1 MKIVRWIFFIFLGLV
16 ALILIVG
23 LFLPKSVKILSE
35 TEINLPAK
43 KVFYS
48 LATFTDRG
56 SWDPWVKED
65 TTVKTSI
72 LPLEG
77 YVGSRYR
84 WTSEKSGSGEMT
96 IDSVVINHHIS
107 LTLSFKGMSRK
118 PHIWYD
124 FYDKGDKT
132 LVSWG
137 FYQYATYPAGRIFM
151 AIMKGKL
158 QADYDRGLANLKS
171 HLEENGVEMSSLSKI
186 LVEQV
191 PSFYAIVAEGKSRMD
206 EISSKMSGL
215 YALVASFIKSQG
227 IEITGPPF
235 TRYIYFD
242 SSTGISDFAV
252 GFPVNKPGKSTR
264 EVKAVF
270 VPGFSA
276 LEAIHTG
283 PYSEFGDSYEIFMK
297 HIQENKLNVSMET
310 WEFYLSDPTKE
321 KDEMKWQTLI
331 AFPMKGNEVTGF

>member
-1 MKIVRWIFFIFLGLV
+1 MKIVRWIFFTFLGLV
-16 ALILIVG
+16 ALILIVA

-48 LATFTDRG
+48 MATFTGRG
-56 SWDPWVKED
+56 SWDPWVEED
-65 TTVKTSI
+65 TTVKISI
-72 LPLEG
+72 ASVDG
-77 YVGSRYR
+77 YVGSRYS
-84 WTSEKSGSGEMT
+84 WTGEKSGSGEMV
-96 IDSVVINHHIS
+96 IDSVVVNHHLS
-107 LTLSFKGMSRK
+107 LTLSFEGMTQK
-118 PHIWYD
+118 PRVWHD
-124 FYDKGDKT
+124 FYDRGDKT

-137 FYQYATYPAGRIFM
+137 FYQDASYPAGRIFM

-171 HLEENGVEMSSLSKI
+171 YLEENGVNMSSLSQI

-191 PSFYAIVAEGKSRMD
+191 PSFYAFVAEGKSRMD
-206 EISSKMSGL
+206 EISSKMPGL
-215 YALVASFIKSQG
+215 YALVASSIKSQG

-270 VPGFSA
+270 VPEFSA

-283 PYSEFGDSYEIFMK
+283 PYTEFGDSYEIFMK
-297 HIQENKLNVSMET
+297 HIKEQKLNVNMET
-310 WEFYLSDPTKE
+310 WEFFLSDPMKE
-321 KDEMKWQTLI
+321 RDEMKWKTLI
-331 AFPMKGNEVTGF
+331 VFPLK